1 MAKPGVALLIDFNP
15 VRATDVALPEGGT
28 FVIANSLTESNK
40 AETASTNYNM
50 RVVECRLA
58 AVRKSAPHPTF
69 SLLSCHLRSSD

>member
-1 MAKPGVALLIDFNP
+1 MAKPSVALLIDFNP

-40 AETASTNYNM
+40 AETAAVNYNM

-58 AVRKSAPHPTF
+58 AVSP
-69 SLLSCHLRSSD
+69 LSPLRSGVLHLPRVFQTP